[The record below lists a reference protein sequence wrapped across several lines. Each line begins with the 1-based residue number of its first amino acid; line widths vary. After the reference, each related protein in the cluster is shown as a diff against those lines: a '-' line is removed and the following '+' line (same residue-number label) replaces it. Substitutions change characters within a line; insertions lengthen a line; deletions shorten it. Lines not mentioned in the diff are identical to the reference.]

1 MNEKLTKCKTC
12 GEEIAKNIKK
22 CPKCGADQ
30 RNFFMKHKVI
40 SVIGIFVILGI
51 IGSVAGNNSKSNYG
65 QTGKDTS
72 TTQTQQTNT
81 KSTTDTKQQEKPK
94 YEILNHKMITD
105 DDGIKYVTGQIKNNS
120 GKTSGYVQVEIN
132 LYDSNNTQLGSTL
145 ANLNNLEDGKVW
157 NFKAP
162 VTEDNTASYKIM
174 NVTGF

>member
-1 MNEKLTKCKTC
+1 
-12 GEEIAKNIKK
+12 
-22 CPKCGADQ
+22 
-30 RNFFMKHKVI
+30 
-40 SVIGIFVILGI
+40 
-51 IGSVAGNNSKSNYG
+51 
-65 QTGKDTS
+65 
-72 TTQTQQTNT
+72 
-81 KSTTDTKQQEKPK
+81 
-94 YEILNHKMITD
+94 MITD